1 LVYQHKNGFELFA
14 GEPMSKDFMIYFYFT
29 SLETLVSSESLIV
42 DFSDLIATIGGNLG
56 LFLGFSC
63 LSIYIHFLEILQK
76 KIQS

>member
-1 LVYQHKNGFELFA
+1 
-14 GEPMSKDFMIYFYFT
+14 MSKDFMIYFYFT

-56 LFLGFSC
+56 LFLGLSC